1 MLNMVLD
8 ENVRNKQ
15 LKILSILFEVNCEID
30 NEYEAQKLI
39 CDALGK
45 LKQENNLDNFNIT
58 TYITDSL
65 KKPWKHSRGKNN
77 EFIKMFYNEIEEV
90 KELYDLKRSEVL
102 FLYSLAPY
110 LLWEENL
117 LVDKEGIPLNQKRLC
132 SELELD
138 RKTIYK
144 QVKSLEQKKC
154 LIRIWDGRDVFYLVN
169 PWLMF
174 KGKKINKSIP
184 TLFEMIGYKNIKKE
198 SSHE

>member
-1 MLNMVLD
+1 MVIE
-8 ENVRNKQ
+8 ENIRNKQ
-15 LKILSILFEVNCEID
+15 LKILSILFEVNYEVD

-39 CDALGK
+39 CDTLLK

-58 TYITDSL
+58 TYITDNL
-65 KKPWKHSRGKNN
+65 KKPWKHGRGENN
-77 EFIKMFYNEIEEV
+77 KFIKIFYNEIEEV

-102 FLYSLAPY
+102 FLYSLTPY

-144 QVKSLEQKKC
+144 NVKSLEQKKC
-154 LIRIWDGRDVFYLVN
+154 LIRIWDGRDVYYLVN
-169 PWLMF
+169 PSLMF
-174 KGKKINKSIP
+174 KGEKIHRSIP
-184 TLFEMIGYKNIKKE
+184 KLFEMIGYKDKSIKTDNPQE
-198 SSHE
+198 